1 MKINLNVSN
10 CTEVSERSESISKSI
25 RKERLEFMKL
35 KKISPKLASRH

>member
-1 MKINLNVSN
+1 MKINLNVLN
-10 CTEVSERSESISKSI
+10 CTEVSERIASRSI